1 MSTSK
6 KPGTDLAALKARLAK
21 KTKGKEEPAAAA
33 PPSPAQGAGVEPPQQ
48 QHYAPESEPAAPVQA
63 APQPYAEPQHLP
75 PPGVAAHQHQAV
87 APAPSMGASHAA
99 PAVAPQSDDPFGGG
113 AGAFDPSEG
122 ILDVGGEVKA
132 KSGAGLMVFTAILG
146 ALFGTAAGYLGHKM
160 VENRDRQAKG
170 EAKGQEMAKA
180 VEGIVSARID
190 VANAMDAL
198 EEKMATDPAG
208 AAADIEALL
217 ADKWESQVNI
227 SQLFGW
233 QLAAVHPNGV
243 KRTFE
248 LFEEATRVKKD
259 LQYLQAFLATQ
270 PEALQ
275 RGQGP
280 SQFAVMFTGSGAN
293 MVAALEPLC
302 AAEEGAPPGP
312 CADGDFSKA
321 VAYKVIDAIGGEPK
335 QVPRGTGEGQAT
347 LIASDGDVYAYAVG
361 LEPNRNAVIY
371 RNGLVTRVKEHLEAM
386 AKIEKIAQ
394 KALEKYSQDPSF
406 DGNVEQPDPEAGEG

>member
-1 MSTSK
+1 LSTSK

-21 KTKGKEEPAAAA
+21 KTKGKDEPAAAA
-33 PPSPAQGAGVEPPQQ
+33 SPMEQQQ
-48 QHYAPESEPAAPVQA
+48 QHYAPESELPPPGHAAPPRVEHYH
-63 APQPYAEPQHLP
+63 PEPQHLP
-75 PPGVAAHQHQAV
+75 PPGVAAHQHV
-87 APAPSMGASHAA
+87 APSMGHAA
-99 PAVAPQSDDPFGGG
+99 PAVAPPSDDPFGGG
-113 AGAFDPSEG
+113 AGTFDPAEG
-122 ILDVGGEVKA
+122 MLDAGGGGEVQG
-132 KSGAGLMVFTAILG
+132 KSGIGLVIFAAVLG
-146 ALFGTAAGYLGHKM
+146 AVFGVPAGYLGHKM
-160 VENRDRQAKG
+160 VDNRDRQQKGQAKG
-170 EAKGQEMAKA
+170 EEMAAA
-180 VEGIVSARID
+180 VAGIVSARID
-190 VANAMDAL
+190 VANAMDGL
-198 EEKMATDPAG
+198 EEKMAADPAG
-208 AAADIEALL
+208 AAVDIEALL

-243 KRTFE
+243 KNTFQ

-259 LQYLQAFLATQ
+259 LQFLQAFLATQ

-280 SQFAVMFTGSGAN
+280 SQFAVLFTSSGAN

-302 AAEEGAPPGP
+302 AGAAEGAPPGP

-321 VAYKVIDAIGGEPK
+321 VAYKVMETVSGEPK
-335 QVPRGTGEGQAT
+335 VVPRGTGEGQAT

-371 RNGLVTRVKEHLEAM
+371 RNGLVQRVREHLESM

-394 KALEKYSQDPSF
+394 KALEKYSQDPTV
-406 DGNVEQPDPEAGEG
+406 DGSVEQPDPEAGEGQ